1 MVRTAC
7 PLDCPDGC
15 SLEVTVEGDRIVRID
30 AAPGN
35 ALTDGWICSK
45 VRKHAERVHGP
56 ARLRTPLV
64 RTGPKGSREFRAASW
79 DEALDLVAAA
89 VRRAV
94 DEHGPASVIP
104 YSYNSSAGVL
114 ANVLPDRLW
123 RRVGAAIVEHT
134 ICAATASQAYADTFG
149 GMLPADPLDVVHSRM
164 VLVWGANPSASNTHF
179 PPLVTQAAKHGAA
192 VVVVDPRATPMA
204 QRADHH
210 LAVRPGT
217 DVVLALA
224 MAAHLEAQGLVDR
237 EFLAAHV
244 DGAEEYLANARGWTL
259 DRAADVCGVDA
270 ATIATVAELYATTRP
285 AMLRI
290 GWGLERNRNGG
301 SACRSVLALPL
312 LCGHAGVPGSGVLTS
327 TTRAAG
333 IASVADPDP
342 HAPTSDDGRRRVNMN
357 QLGALL
363 CGELDGPPA
372 SVLVV
377 QGANPAVMNPAQ
389 VDVLRGLA
397 REDLFTVVHDQVL
410 TDTAAF
416 ADVVL
421 PATTH
426 FEATDVA
433 TSYGSYAL
441 QRVVPVIPPV
451 GESRTNAEVAAGLAE
466 RLGFPSV
473 SFDPDPDRSIAAVVP
488 GGELDGVRQLHAPGS
503 TVPFRDVFPTL
514 PSGRARL
521 HLPESE
527 LPLPRFVPLD
537 DASYPLTLITP
548 ASSRLVNSMFGEF
561 NAPPAVVSLSP
572 ADAASRGLVDG
583 ARARVF
589 NERGALEMTV
599 RVDPNVRDGV
609 CVIPKGLWRRDGWN
623 GLTANALCPD
633 GLSDLAS
640 GACFNDARVDVRP
653 GA

>member
-15 SLEVTVEGDRIVRID
+15 SLEVTVEQGRITRVD

-35 ALTDGWICSK
+35 PLTDGWICAK

-56 ARLRTPLV
+56 ERLRTPLV
-64 RTGPKGSREFRAASW
+64 RTGPKGSGSFRPATW
-79 DEALDLVAAA
+79 DEALGLVAAA

-94 DEHGPASVIP
+94 DEHGPASVVP

-123 RRVGAAIVEHT
+123 RLVGASIVEHT
-134 ICAATASQAYADTFG
+134 ICAATASQAWADTFG
-149 GMLPADPLDVVHSRM
+149 SMLPADPRDVVHSR
-164 VLVWGANPSASNTHF
+164 LVVIWGANPSASNTHF
-179 PPLVTQAAKHGAA
+179 PPLVTEAVRAGAQ
-192 VVVVDPRATPMA
+192 VVVVDPRATPTA
-204 QRADHH
+204 QRADLH

-224 MAAHLEAQGLVDR
+224 VAAHLDARGLLDR
-237 EFLAAHV
+237 AFLDAHV
-244 DGAEEYLANARGWTL
+244 DGVDEYLANARPWTPA
-259 DRAADVCGVDA
+259 RAAEVCGLDA
-270 ATIATVAELYATTRP
+270 GDIVRFAELYASTRP
-285 AMLRI
+285 SMLRI

-301 SACRSVLALPL
+301 SACRAVLALPL

-327 TTRAAG
+327 TTRGGGIDTAAAEPDG
-333 IASVADPDP
+333 LVAPA
-342 HAPTSDDGRRRVNMN
+342 APRRAVNMN

-363 CGELDGPPA
+363 CGELDGPPV

-410 TDTAAF
+410 TDTAAL

-426 FEATDVA
+426 FEAADVA

-451 GESRTNAEVAAGLAE
+451 GESRTNAEVAAALAV
-466 RLGFPSV
+466 RLGFPAAW
-473 SFDPDPDRSIAAVVP
+473 FDADPDRTIAAVVP
-488 GGELDGVRQLHAPGS
+488 GGSLDGVREVRAPGG
-503 TVPFRDVFPTL
+503 TVPFRDVFPSF
-514 PSGRARL
+514 PGARARL
-521 HLPESE
+521 HVAEGE
-527 LPLPRFVPLD
+527 LPLPRFAPLD
-537 DASYPLTLITP
+537 DDAHPLTLVTP
-548 ASSRLVNSMFGEF
+548 ASSRLINSMFGEF

-572 ADAASRGLVDG
+572 NDAAARGLVDG
-583 ARARVF
+583 ARVRVF
-589 NERGALEMTV
+589 NERAALEMPV

-609 CVIPKGLWRRDGWN
+609 CVIPKGLWRRDGSG

-640 GACFNDARVDVRP
+640 GACFNDARVEVRP